1 MLRPGLQRFLV
12 VWLPTLPCS
21 QFPAFVD
28 WKGSVSVDVFHAV
41 ELVKDKGAVDVVDH
55 AGANRIQRDII

>member
-1 MLRPGLQRFLV
+1 M